1 MLKLIVGMLT
11 LALLGSSGALAEDAG
26 VTPNPPRRHQY
37 VPLPPHQQP
46 REANAPNDALGP
58 TAKEKTLDSK
68 INNICR
74 GC

>member
-1 MLKLIVGMLT
+1 MRRFMAGMLT
-11 LALLGSSGALAEDAG
+11 LALLGGSAALAQDAG
-26 VTPNPPRRHQY
+26 DTSKSPRHQRY

-46 REANAPNDALGP
+46 REANAPDNAIGP
-58 TAKEKTLDSK
+58 TSKEKAVDSK